1 MLIELRAADDRLR
14 GPKAV
19 DAAPILTSAL
29 KAATD
34 GTVDLSRL
42 RVICD
47 FIQYRQ
53 NFREPVVLR
62 RVEPWAIDPGAPET
76 DGEGWEVAIDLRR
89 AKPELV
95 EAAIGSSL
103 QQAEPASDDCGRV
116 ALEDWGPGR
125 RSLIWGFN
133 SLYWKALSLWEQAT
147 GKGYESALPGG
158 ESDARNVEAAR
169 ELILK
174 LFALWDSLA
183 ARRALPEELYVLEL
197 GVGNGNQARVFLD
210 ELLRLDRERGRGEY
224 YRRLHYLMGD
234 YSPHVLELARK
245 NVAHHSELVS
255 SLVLD
260 ALRPTETLGFLR
272 YKAFLVYISNVY
284 DNLPTDEIVRIGG
297 HLFQVETR
305 AVLSQADALKLAAS
319 ASAKPEEL
327 PELIARLLRL
337 GPELLS
343 EVLSNN
349 FPTPA
354 DAVAFWRAAWDGLR
368 LAERYVPLV
377 ELDTYEI
384 APEVGGELLRPI
396 VEANG
401 DLRMHISNGAATSFV
416 DTLPLLHPH
425 GVLLCHDL
433 FVTDIHQYLNGFRG
447 PGKYD
452 GSVVNWVNGRLLAA
466 IGSRRGFDVSFA
478 PFAYRTGA
486 NIMTMTA
493 RARD

>member
-1 MLIELRAADDRLR
+1 MFIELRASDDRLR
-14 GPKAV
+14 GPKAI
-19 DAAPILTSAL
+19 DAASILTSAY
-29 KAATD
+29 KAVINGQA
-34 GTVDLSRL
+34 DLSRV
-42 RVICD
+42 RVIGD

-53 NFREPVVLR
+53 NFRDTVELR
-62 RVEPWAIDPGAPET
+62 RLEPWAIEAGTGES
-76 DGEGWEVAIDLRR
+76 DGVSWEIAIDLRR

-95 EAAIGSSL
+95 ESVITGSF
-103 QQAEPASDDCGRV
+103 ADPRDCSRL
-116 ALEDWGPGR
+116 ALEDWRPGS

-158 ESDARNVEAAR
+158 QSDARNVEAAR
-169 ELILK
+169 EVIFK
-174 LFALWDSLA
+174 LFELWDSLGS
-183 ARRALPEELYVLEL
+183 RRALPEELYVLEL

-210 ELLRLDRERGRGEY
+210 EFRRLDRERGKGY

-245 NVAHHSELVS
+245 AIAHHSEHVS

-305 AVLSQADALKLAAS
+305 AVIARPAAETLAAS
-319 ASAKPEEL
+319 VNAQPADL
-327 PELIARLLRL
+327 PELVARLLRL
-337 GPELLS
+337 GPELLA
-343 EVLSNN
+343 EVLPEH

-354 DAVAFWRAAWDGLR
+354 HAVTFWRSSWEALR
-368 LAERYVPLV
+368 LEERYVPLI
-377 ELDTYEI
+377 ELDTYQI
-384 APEVGGELLRPI
+384 APDVGGELLRPI

-401 DLRMHISNGAATSFV
+401 DLRMHISNGAATSFT

-433 FVTDIHQYLNGFRG
+433 FVTDVHQYLNGFRG

-466 IGSRRGFDVSFA
+466 IGSRRGFDVTFA
-478 PFAYRTGA
+478 PFAHRIGA
-486 NIMTMTA
+486 NVLTMTA
-493 RARD
+493 HARD

>member
-19 DAAPILTSAL
+19 DAAPILTAAL
-29 KAATD
+29 EAATD
-34 GTVDLSRL
+34 SPVDLSRL

-47 FIQYRQ
+47 YIQYRQ

-62 RVEPWAIDPGAPET
+62 RVQPWAIDAGAPED
-76 DGEGWEVAIDLRR
+76 DGESWEVAIDLRR

-95 EAAIGSSL
+95 EAGIKSSL
-103 QQAEPASDDCGRV
+103 VQAAEGQDDCGRV
-116 ALEDWGPGR
+116 ALESWGPGR

-133 SLYWKALSLWEQAT
+133 SLYWKALSLWEQST

-158 ESDARNVEAAR
+158 ESDARNVDAAR
-169 ELILK
+169 DLIGT
-174 LFALWDSLA
+174 LFEVWDGLA
-183 ARRALPEELYVLEL
+183 SRRALPEELYVLEI
-197 GVGNGNQARVFLD
+197 GVGNGNQAVVFLD
-210 ELLRLDRERGRGEY
+210 ELRRMDRERGRGY

-245 NVAHHSELVS
+245 NVAHHSEHIS

-260 ALRPTETLGFLR
+260 ALRPTQTLGFLR

-297 HLFQVETR
+297 HMFQVETR
-305 AVLSQADALKLAAS
+305 AFLSLSDAERLASSVNAQ
-319 ASAKPEEL
+319 PEDL
-327 PELIARLLRL
+327 PELVGRLVRL
-337 GPELLS
+337 GPELLA
-343 EVLSNN
+343 EVLPKH

-354 DAVAFWRAAWDGLR
+354 DSVAFWRTAWDGLR
-368 LAERYVPLV
+368 LDERYVPLV

-396 VEANG
+396 ALAAG
-401 DLRMHISNGAATSFV
+401 DLRMHISNGAAASFA
-416 DTLPLLHPH
+416 DTLQLLHPH
-425 GVLLCHDL
+425 GVLQCHDL
-433 FVTDIHQYLNGFRG
+433 FVTDLRQYLNGFRG

-466 IGSRRGFDVSFA
+466 IGSRRGFDVTFA
-478 PFAYRTGA
+478 PFAHRTGA
-486 NIMTMTA
+486 NVLTMTA
-493 RARD
+493 HARD